1 MNEVVLYFGSRKIEY
16 MYYVGLSRIKKL
28 NDVFILELN
37 EKKIVVFKYVM

>member
-1 MNEVVLYFGSRKIEY
+1 MNKVVLYFGSWKIEY
-16 MYYVGLSRIKKL
+16 MYYVGLSCIKKL